1 MKKEYV
7 APALDIIEFDLA
19 DIITHSNAGEGE
31 DNSDGPIIGPKPR
44 NKVASFSTKGLFT
57 PNVEE

>member
-7 APALDIIEFDLA
+7 TPALDIIEFDLA
-19 DIITHSNAGEGE
+19 DIITHSNAGEG
-31 DNSDGPIIGPKPR
+31 DSSDGPIIGPKPR
-44 NKVASFSTKGLFT
+44 NSVASFSTNGIFT